1 MKNEQEWKKHIITST
16 EGMTLKN
23 VDKDPDNF
31 IGVDINVT
39 LPQEMVEE
47 YNLSSY
53 FVTVSLY
60 HDEEDG
66 TEGEEAIF
74 VFNKDKDDEED
85 EGNTTNIRFTLQ
97 AKREFISFAREQVEK
112 AS

>member
-1 MKNEQEWKKHIITST
+1 MTNTQEAKKHIIEST
-16 EGMTLKN
+16 EGMTLRKI
-23 VDKDPDNF
+23 DKTPHNF
-31 IGVDINVT
+31 VGVDINMA

-47 YNLSSY
+47 YKLHEY

-66 TEGEEAIF
+66 TEGEEAVF
-74 VFNKDKDDEED
+74 VFNREKEEEEG
-85 EGNTTNIRFTLQ
+85 EGNTVNIRFTLQ
-97 AKREFISFAREQVEK
+97 AKREFINFAKEQVEK